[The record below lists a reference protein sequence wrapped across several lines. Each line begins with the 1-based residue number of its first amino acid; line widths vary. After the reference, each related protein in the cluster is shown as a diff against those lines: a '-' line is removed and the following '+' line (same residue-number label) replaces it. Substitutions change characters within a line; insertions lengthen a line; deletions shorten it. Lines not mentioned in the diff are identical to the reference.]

1 MHNKSV
7 AILGKGPSVKRC
19 TKDFIDLFDLVVVC
33 GRPVFDGYEAYIGER
48 AHYDYSNRTST
59 SYTTEQKSKL
69 GIRKWVDTGSGTDI
83 REKFKFKDLDPS
95 TGILA
100 FHDFVTDIEY
110 KEIALIGFDLL
121 QTDEKMY
128 YFKNKEFDPALN
140 WLWKDGT
147 YDEDGKLTI
156 TSGHNTERTY
166 EYIMT
171 MIDLHPEKRFYVFSS
186 YDFTERKNLIMK

>member
-69 GIRKWVDTGSGTDI
+69 GIRKWVDTGSGTD
-83 REKFKFKDLDPS
+83 
-95 TGILA
+95 
-100 FHDFVTDIEY
+100 
-110 KEIALIGFDLL
+110 
-121 QTDEKMY
+121 EKMY